1 MSWCLVKHP
10 SFCWDEIMAWGE
22 RHAKSKSL
30 RFNVFR
36 LALWSAVYHIWQQR
50 NGVLH
55 QGRIYVEK
63 KNILH
68 LIKWEV
74 RRRIEGNGYF
84 ANSVQNKV
92 LFCLWGFSLDVL
104 KSSSS

>member
-22 RHAKSKSL
+22 RHAEGKSL
-30 RFNVFR
+30 RSNVFR
-36 LALWSAVYHIWQQR
+36 LALWSAAYDIWQQR

-55 QGRIYVEK
+55 QGRIYVEE
-63 KNILH
+63 NILH

-74 RRRIEGNGYF
+74 RRRIEGNGYCTILSKTEF
-84 ANSVQNKV
+84 FFFFFVV
-92 LFCLWGFSLDVL
+92 YGEFL
-104 KSSSS
+104 

>member
-1 MSWCLVKHP
+1 
-10 SFCWDEIMAWGE
+10 MAWGE

-36 LALWSAVYHIWQQR
+36 LALWFAVYHIWQQR

-63 KNILH
+63 KH
-68 LIKWEV
+68 L
-74 RRRIEGNGYF
+74 
-84 ANSVQNKV
+84 
-92 LFCLWGFSLDVL
+92 SLDQMG
-104 KSSSS
+104 S